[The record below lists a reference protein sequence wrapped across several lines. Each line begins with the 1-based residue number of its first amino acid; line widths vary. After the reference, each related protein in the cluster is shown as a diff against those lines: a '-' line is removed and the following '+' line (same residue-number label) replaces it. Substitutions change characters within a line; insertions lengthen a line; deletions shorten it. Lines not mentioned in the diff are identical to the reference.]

1 MMNLLI
7 ILISILALLIILYFI
22 YVEHNL
28 HSEDRERLKISEFG
42 FEEKQVSLENGIVL
56 NYGEGPDNGP
66 ALMLIHGQG
75 VDWKN
80 YAKVLPELSQDWH
93 VFAIDCHGHGKSSH
107 EAQSYT
113 AEKMGTDFIWFID
126 HVIKEPVYLSGHS
139 SGGLLAAWISANH
152 IRIQSTVLEDP
163 PLFSTEKDRSQK
175 TFAWQDSF
183 RIAHDFLQQSEIKDY
198 LTFYL
203 PRSYW
208 ENKFKGLWKIIISKA
223 NKFRAKYPNRIFRI
237 GFIPLAINK
246 IWESASDNRYDKRF
260 ADSFYDCSW
269 FENFDQAETLKK
281 IYCPTK
287 LIFTKNSKWKQ
298 YDENGILMAAMSDED
313 AIRAAGLIQDCKL
326 ITVDSGHGFHDEHPA
341 EFIKIIKS
349 MQGI

>member
-1 MMNLLI
+1 MMNFLI

-152 IRIQSTVLEDP
+152 I
-163 PLFSTEKDRSQK
+163 
-175 TFAWQDSF
+175 
-183 RIAHDFLQQSEIKDY
+183 
-198 LTFYL
+198 
-203 PRSYW
+203 
-208 ENKFKGLWKIIISKA
+208 
-223 NKFRAKYPNRIFRI
+223 
-237 GFIPLAINK
+237 
-246 IWESASDNRYDKRF
+246 
-260 ADSFYDCSW
+260 
-269 FENFDQAETLKK
+269 
-281 IYCPTK
+281 
-287 LIFTKNSKWKQ
+287 
-298 YDENGILMAAMSDED
+298 
-313 AIRAAGLIQDCKL
+313 
-326 ITVDSGHGFHDEHPA
+326 
-341 EFIKIIKS
+341 
-349 MQGI
+349 